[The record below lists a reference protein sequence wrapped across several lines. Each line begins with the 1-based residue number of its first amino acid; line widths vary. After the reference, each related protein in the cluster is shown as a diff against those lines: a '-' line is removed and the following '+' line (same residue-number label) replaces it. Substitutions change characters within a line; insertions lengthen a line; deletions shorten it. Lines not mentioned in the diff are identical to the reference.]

1 VRVSKSQSSVKPMV
15 IGAST
20 DVCRELASSR
30 VVPSLFEES
39 WWERISIACQ
49 INGLYD
55 STGIS
60 RDLELFGGWAV
71 GDLGQFVVAF
81 VLDALSLAL
90 LLDRNRLLFAN
101 LSKSVG
107 SLSLEDLNVPSVYA
121 TVREAPLG

>member
-1 VRVSKSQSSVKPMV
+1 MV
-15 IGAST
+15 VGAST
-20 DVCRELASSR
+20 DVCREFASSR
-30 VVPSLFEES
+30 VVPSFLEES
-39 WWERISIACQ
+39 WCERISIACQ
-49 INGLYD
+49 INGLYG
-55 STGIS
+55 STGIG

-81 VLDALSLAL
+81 TLDALSLAL
-90 LLDRNRLLFAN
+90 LLDRNLLLFAN